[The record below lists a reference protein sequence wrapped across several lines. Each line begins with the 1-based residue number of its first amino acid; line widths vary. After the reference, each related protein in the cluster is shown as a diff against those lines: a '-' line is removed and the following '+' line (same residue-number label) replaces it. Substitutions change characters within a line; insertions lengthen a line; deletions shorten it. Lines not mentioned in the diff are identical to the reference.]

1 MAKKVLSIVIGAE
14 ITKICEVSYKKNYKN
29 KGIKVYHSITF
40 PTPANMIEDGYIK
53 DKVSFAQQLR
63 ARLKQAKIR
72 SKRVIFSIASSKIA
86 NREVIIPLVRESRIA
101 DIIKT
106 GASEYFPVDMNDY
119 VLSHIIL
126 EKKTSDRKEKAEAK
140 NLARQE
146 AAQAK
151 KQAKQERKAAKKN
164 KSYHAGEANPVPAV
178 KLRFS
183 EEETQPQE
191 AMPSDTGYPQ
201 QEEKKDN
208 GNRKDKIG
216 KKHIRLSVYA
226 VPSTLVKNYYN
237 FADIMELELVSI
249 DYSGNSSYQM
259 LKRQVNEGV
268 NVFIQL
274 NEQDTVV
281 SILKDNVLVLQRTIG
296 YGVSTLIETVL
307 EQKCFDVWN
316 EKEAMELLIKRN
328 LLESGPRKTVTPEN
342 RSIDTHKAAAASL
355 DSSREEAAVALEPAL
370 AEEAERCEK
379 EEYQAKLNVVESL
392 LFLINS
398 VSRMLDYYK
407 NNNRN
412 VEYKTIYLSGY
423 GIRIQGIDQLF
434 SQHIL
439 IDNKKLEKLSTVNSS
454 KKAKEYRTCS
464 SEFLSC
470 VGAVIN
476 PVNFVPRELVIRRQR
491 IEAVVA
497 GAFLILISMGASGLL
512 GYIGYTDVRTARADY
527 EAAQQQLAALPGVS
541 GIKEEYETST
551 RQLEDLERLE
561 NAATQE
567 EKLEEVLAQLKANLL
582 SNSVITSIQFTQ
594 NGVTMNILMA
604 DSKYGANTL
613 VAKLLS
619 QLKTIELFDDVQDS
633 NLVVGEDGQISLV
646 VTCTYR

>member
-14 ITKICEVSYKKNYKN
+14 ITKICEVSYRKKYKN
-29 KGIKVYHSITF
+29 KGIKVYHSLSF

-53 DKVSFAQQLR
+53 DKVAFAQQLR

-140 NLARQE
+140 KQVRLE
-146 AAQAK
+146 AAQIK
-151 KQAKQERKAAKKN
+151 KQTKLDRKAAKKN
-164 KSYHAGEANPVPAV
+164 KNYGAGDAKVVPTV

-191 AMPSDTGYPQ
+191 VPASGTGYPER
-201 QEEKKDN
+201 EERKDN
-208 GNRKDKIG
+208 RNKKDKIS

-237 FADIMELELVSI
+237 FADIMGLDLVSI

-259 LKRQVNEGV
+259 LKRQANEGV

-296 YGVSTLIETVL
+296 YGISSLIETVM

-316 EKEAMELLIKRN
+316 EKEAMNLLIQRN
-328 LLESGPRKTVTPEN
+328 LLESEPWQAAPEN
-342 RSIDTHKAAAASL
+342 RSPDPRKAAAASL
-355 DSSREEAAVALEPAL
+355 DVSLGEVAAALDPAL
-370 AEEAERCEK
+370 IEEAEQTRK
-379 EEYQAKLNVVESL
+379 EEYQAKQNIVESL
-392 LFLINS
+392 VFLINS

-412 VEYKTIYLSGY
+412 VEYKTVYLSGF
-423 GIRIQGIDQLF
+423 GIRIQGIEQLF
-434 SQHIL
+434 SQRIL
-439 IDNKKLEKLSTVNSS
+439 IDNKKLEKLSTVSSS
-454 KKAKEYRTCS
+454 KKAKEYRTNS
-464 SEFLSC
+464 SEFLSS

-476 PVNFVPRELVIRRQR
+476 PVNFVPTELVVKRQR
-491 IEAVVA
+491 TEAIVA
-497 GAFLILISMGASGLL
+497 GIFLILISIGASGLL
-512 GYIGYTDVRTARADY
+512 GYVGYTDAQTARADY
-527 EAAQQQLAALPGVS
+527 EAAQQQLAALPAES
-541 GIKEEYETST
+541 GIKEKYETAT
-551 RQLEDLERLE
+551 GQLEDLQSVEE
-561 NAATQE
+561 TATQE
-567 EKLEEVLAQLKANLL
+567 EKLEEVLAQLQANLL
-582 SNSVITSIQFTQ
+582 SNSVITSIQFTPT
-594 NGVTMNILMA
+594 GVTMNILMA

-619 QLKTIELFDDVQDS
+619 QLKSIELFDDVQDS
-633 NLVVGEDGQISLV
+633 NLLVGEDGQISLV
-646 VTCTYR
+646 VTCSYR